1 METFLFY
8 LLRSSLVAILLYG
21 IFKAIFSQTTF
32 HRANRIAL
40 DSILAVSV
48 VFPLFRFRL
57 IPETAHSMM
66 DISAI
71 NGSNL
76 SELPVSSVGQS
87 FWQNIPWI
95 EIIAIFYFVGL
106 SFFLIRQLLG
116 FMRLAAMIR
125 TSEKEAVSHAAILC
139 ITDCKIQPFS
149 WFRYIVVS
157 KDDVKSNYFPV
168 ILWHELT
175 HVERYHSV
183 DRTIFDL
190 FACIFWFNPF
200 AWQLRREIQTVH
212 EYQADEHTLE
222 SGVDIEQYQLLL
234 IRKSAGENTFALA
247 NNFLQRDLHKR
258 IRMMKTIHTNISRKW
273 QYALMLPGIA
283 ISLIALS
290 IPALYAKADS
300 INTSKQQIPSETANV
315 LAHKSSEKE
324 TVVRDTTKVT
334 VWNNKKQK
342 VIEELSDDAK
352 RAIFMVDGTRTN
364 YDKVQVIDP
373 QEIDNVSVLKGDAA
387 TSVYGTEAKDG
398 VVIIT
403 TKNNGHSSST
413 ERRMGVSDGNP
424 LILMNGVAITKEEM
438 DKINPHDIESVNV
451 LKGEQATRLYGEKGK
466 NGVVIITPKGEK
478 AVVPLQEGMNKGNP
492 PLIVIDGKRMPKDFN
507 LSTLK
512 SEEIESISVLKD
524 KSAVETYGED
534 CKNGVIVILK
544 K

>member
-8 LLRSSLVAILLYG
+8 LLRSTLVTIFLYG
-21 IFKAIFSQTTF
+21 IYKVIFSKTTF
-32 HRANRIAL
+32 HRANRIVL
-40 DSILAVSV
+40 DSILIVSIIL
-48 VFPLFRFRL
+48 PLFRFRL
-57 IPETAHSMM
+57 IPEAMHSTMTV
-66 DISAI
+66 SAI
-71 NGSNL
+71 NDETIL
-76 SELPVSSVGQS
+76 ELPVSSAGQS
-87 FWQNIPWI
+87 LWQHIPWI
-95 EIIAIFYFVGL
+95 EIVAICYFVGL
-106 SFFLIRQLLG
+106 SFFLLRQLIGL
-116 FMRLAAMIR
+116 MRLKAMIR
-125 TSEKEAVSHAAILC
+125 TSEKEKVSHAAVLC

-157 KDDVKSNYFPV
+157 KDDVECNYSPI
-168 ILWHELT
+168 ILQHELT
-175 HVERYHSV
+175 HVERCHSV

-190 FACIFWFNPF
+190 FACVFWFNPF
-200 AWQLRREIQTVH
+200 AWLLRREIQTVH
-212 EYQADEHTLE
+212 EYQADENTLD
-222 SGVDIEQYQLLL
+222 SGIDVKQYQLLL

-247 NNFLQRDLHKR
+247 NNFLQRDLYKR
-258 IRMMKTIHTNISRKW
+258 IYMMKTIHTHISRKW
-273 QYALMLPGIA
+273 QYALLLPGIA

-300 INTSKQQIPSETANV
+300 TNISKKQIPLETANV
-315 LAHKSSEKE
+315 FLTQSGEKKAVAQDIMKIKASTEKQKIVAKSSDE
-324 TVVRDTTKVT
+324 V
-334 VWNNKKQK
+334 KK
-342 VIEELSDDAK
+342 
-352 RAIFMVDGTRTN
+352 AIYIVDGARMN

-424 LILMNGVAITKEEM
+424 LILMNGVAITKEKM
-438 DKINPHDIESVNV
+438 DKINPDDIESVNV

-478 AVVPLQEGMNKGNP
+478 AVVPLREGMNKENP

-534 CKNGVIVILK
+534 GKNGVIVILK

>member
-21 IFKAIFSQTTF
+21 IYKAIFSQTTF

-66 DISAI
+66 DVSAI
-71 NGSNL
+71 NASNL
-76 SELPVSSVGQS
+76 SEIAGSSVGQS

-139 ITDCKIQPFS
+139 LTDCKIQPFS

-175 HVERYHSV
+175 HVEHYHSV

-222 SGVDIEQYQLLL
+222 SGVDIKQYQLLL

-300 INTSKQQIPSETANV
+300 TNTSKQQIPSETANV

-324 TVVRDTTKVT
+324 TVVQDTTKVT
-334 VWNNKKQK
+334 VWNKKQK
-342 VIEELSDDAK
+342 VIEELSDDAR
-352 RAIFMVDGTRTN
+352 RAIFIVDGTRTN

-403 TKNNGHSSST
+403 TKNNGHPSST

-438 DKINPHDIESVNV
+438 DKINPDDIESVNV

-478 AVVPLQEGMNKGNP
+478 AVVPLREGMNKENP

-534 CKNGVIVILK
+534 GKNGVIVILK

>member
-21 IFKAIFSQTTF
+21 IYKAIFSQTTF

-125 TSEKEAVSHAAILC
+125 TSEKEAVSHAALLC

-222 SGVDIEQYQLLL
+222 SGVDIKQYQLLL

-300 INTSKQQIPSETANV
+300 TNTSKKQIPSETANF
-315 LAHKSSEKE
+315 LAHKSGEKE

-334 VWNNKKQK
+334 VWNKKQK

-352 RAIFMVDGTRTN
+352 RAIFMVDGTRMN

-438 DKINPHDIESVNV
+438 DKINPDDIESVNV

-478 AVVPLQEGMNKGNP
+478 AVVPLREGMNKENP

-534 CKNGVIVILK
+534 GKNGVIVILK

>member
-87 FWQNIPWI
+87 LWQNIPWI

-334 VWNNKKQK
+334 VWNKKQK

>member
-21 IFKAIFSQTTF
+21 IYMAIFSKTTF
-32 HRANRIAL
+32 HRANRTAL
-40 DSILAVSV
+40 DSILVVSV
-48 VFPLFRFRL
+48 VLPLFRFRL
-57 IPETAHSMM
+57 IPDTAHSMM

-116 FMRLAAMIR
+116 FMRLTAMIR
-125 TSEKEAVSHAAILC
+125 TSEKEAVSHAALLC

-222 SGVDIEQYQLLL
+222 SGVDIKQYQLLL

-300 INTSKQQIPSETANV
+300 TNTSKQQIPSETANV

-324 TVVRDTTKVT
+324 TVVRDTRKVT
-334 VWNNKKQK
+334 VWNKKQK
-342 VIEELSDDAK
+342 VLEELSDDAK

-403 TKNNGHSSST
+403 TKNNEHSSST

-438 DKINPHDIESVNV
+438 DKINPDDIESVNV

-534 CKNGVIVILK
+534 GKNGVIVILK

>member
-87 FWQNIPWI
+87 LWQNIPWI

>member
-222 SGVDIEQYQLLL
+222 SGVDIKQYQLLL

-258 IRMMKTIHTNISRKW
+258 IRMMKTIHTHISRKW

-300 INTSKQQIPSETANV
+300 TNTSKQQIPSETANV

-324 TVVRDTTKVT
+324 TVVQDTTKVT

-352 RAIFMVDGTRTN
+352 RAIFMVDGTRMN

-373 QEIDNVSVLKGDAA
+373 QEIDNVSGLKGDAA
-387 TSVYGTEAKDG
+387 TSVYGIEAKDG

-424 LILMNGVAITKEEM
+424 LILMNGVGITKEEM
-438 DKINPHDIESVNV
+438 DKINPDDIESVNV

-534 CKNGVIVILK
+534 GKNGVIVILK

>member
-21 IFKAIFSQTTF
+21 IYMAIFSKTTF

-125 TSEKEAVSHAAILC
+125 TSEKEAVSHAALLC

-222 SGVDIEQYQLLL
+222 SGVDIKQYQLLL

-300 INTSKQQIPSETANV
+300 TNTSKKQIPSETANF
-315 LAHKSSEKE
+315 LAHKSGEKE
-324 TVVRDTTKVT
+324 TVVQDTTKVT
-334 VWNNKKQK
+334 VWNKKQK

-352 RAIFMVDGTRTN
+352 RAIFMVDGTQTN

-438 DKINPHDIESVNV
+438 DKINPDDIESVNV

-478 AVVPLQEGMNKGNP
+478 AVVPLREGMNKENP

-534 CKNGVIVILK
+534 GKNGVIVILK

>member
-21 IFKAIFSQTTF
+21 IYMAIFSKTTF
-32 HRANRIAL
+32 HRANRTAL
-40 DSILAVSV
+40 DSILVVSV
-48 VFPLFRFRL
+48 VLPLFRFRL

-125 TSEKEAVSHAAILC
+125 TSEKEAVSHAALLC

-168 ILWHELT
+168 ILWHEST

-222 SGVDIEQYQLLL
+222 SGVDIKQYQLLL

-300 INTSKQQIPSETANV
+300 TNTSKQQIPSETANV

-324 TVVRDTTKVT
+324 TVVQDTTKVT
-334 VWNNKKQK
+334 VWNKKQK

-352 RAIFMVDGTRTN
+352 RAIFMVDGTRMN

-438 DKINPHDIESVNV
+438 DKINPDDIESVNV
-451 LKGEQATRLYGEKGK
+451 LKGEQATHLYGEKGK

-534 CKNGVIVILK
+534 GKNGVIVILK

>member
-21 IFKAIFSQTTF
+21 IYMAIFSKTTF

-87 FWQNIPWI
+87 LWQNIPWI

-222 SGVDIEQYQLLL
+222 SGVDIKQYQLLL

-300 INTSKQQIPSETANV
+300 TNTSKKQIPSETANF
-315 LAHKSSEKE
+315 LAHKSGEKE

-334 VWNNKKQK
+334 VWNKKQK

-352 RAIFMVDGTRTN
+352 RAIFMVDGTQTN

-413 ERRMGVSDGNP
+413 ERRIGVSDGNP

-438 DKINPHDIESVNV
+438 DKINPDDIESVNV

-478 AVVPLQEGMNKGNP
+478 AVVPLREGMNKENP

-534 CKNGVIVILK
+534 GKNGVIVILK

>member
-87 FWQNIPWI
+87 LWQNIPWI

-352 RAIFMVDGTRTN
+352 RAIFMVDGTRMN

-438 DKINPHDIESVNV
+438 DKINPDDIESVNV
-451 LKGEQATRLYGEKGK
+451 FKGEQATRLYGEKGK

>member
-222 SGVDIEQYQLLL
+222 SGVDIKQYQLLL

-534 CKNGVIVILK
+534 GKNGVIVILK

>member
-8 LLRSSLVAILLYG
+8 LLRSSFVAILLYG
-21 IFKAIFSQTTF
+21 IYMAIFSKTTF
-32 HRANRIAL
+32 HRANRTAL
-40 DSILAVSV
+40 DSILVVSV
-48 VFPLFRFRL
+48 VLPLFRFRL

-125 TSEKEAVSHAAILC
+125 TSEKEAVSHAALLC

-175 HVERYHSV
+175 HVEHYHSV

-222 SGVDIEQYQLLL
+222 SGVDIKQYQLLL

-300 INTSKQQIPSETANV
+300 TNTSKQQIPSETANV

-324 TVVRDTTKVT
+324 TVVQDTTKVT
-334 VWNNKKQK
+334 VWNKKQK

-352 RAIFMVDGTRTN
+352 RAIFMVDGTRMN

-438 DKINPHDIESVNV
+438 DKINPDDIESVNV
-451 LKGEQATRLYGEKGK
+451 LKGEQATHLYGEKGK

-534 CKNGVIVILK
+534 GKNGVIVILK

>member
-21 IFKAIFSQTTF
+21 IYMAIFSKTTF

-87 FWQNIPWI
+87 LWQNIPWI
-95 EIIAIFYFVGL
+95 EIIAIFYFAGL

-125 TSEKEAVSHAAILC
+125 TSEKEAVSHAALLC

-168 ILWHELT
+168 ILWHEST

-222 SGVDIEQYQLLL
+222 SGVDIKQYQLLL

-300 INTSKQQIPSETANV
+300 TNTSKQQIPSGTANF
-315 LAHKSSEKE
+315 LAHKSGEKE
-324 TVVRDTTKVT
+324 TVVQDTTKVT
-334 VWNNKKQK
+334 VWNKKQK

-352 RAIFMVDGTRTN
+352 RAIFIVDGTRMN

-403 TKNNGHSSST
+403 TKNNGHPSST
-413 ERRMGVSDGNP
+413 ERRISVTDGNP

-438 DKINPHDIESVNV
+438 DKINPDEIESVNV

-478 AVVPLQEGMNKGNP
+478 AVVPLREGMNKENP

-534 CKNGVIVILK
+534 GKNGVIVILK

>member
-87 FWQNIPWI
+87 LWQNIPWI

-168 ILWHELT
+168 ILWHEST

-438 DKINPHDIESVNV
+438 DKINPDDIESVNV

>member
-438 DKINPHDIESVNV
+438 DKINPDDIESVNV
-451 LKGEQATRLYGEKGK
+451 FKGEQATRLYGEKGK

>member
-32 HRANRIAL
+32 HGANRIAL
-40 DSILAVSV
+40 DSILVVSV
-48 VFPLFRFRL
+48 VLPLFRFRL

-168 ILWHELT
+168 ILWHEST

-438 DKINPHDIESVNV
+438 DKINPDDIESVNV
-451 LKGEQATRLYGEKGK
+451 FKGEQATRLYGEKGK

>member
-21 IFKAIFSQTTF
+21 IYKAIFSQTTF

-125 TSEKEAVSHAAILC
+125 TSEKEAVSHAALLC

-175 HVERYHSV
+175 HVEHYHSV

-222 SGVDIEQYQLLL
+222 SGVDIKQYQLLL

-300 INTSKQQIPSETANV
+300 TNTSKQQIPSETANF
-315 LAHKSSEKE
+315 LAHKSGEKE
-324 TVVRDTTKVT
+324 TVVQDTTKVT
-334 VWNNKKQK
+334 VWNKKQK

-352 RAIFMVDGTRTN
+352 RAIFMVDGTRMN

-438 DKINPHDIESVNV
+438 DKINPDDIESVNV

-478 AVVPLQEGMNKGNP
+478 AVVPLREGMNKENP

-534 CKNGVIVILK
+534 GKNGVIVILK

>member
-21 IFKAIFSQTTF
+21 IYMAIFSKTTF

-40 DSILAVSV
+40 DSILVVSV
-48 VFPLFRFRL
+48 VLPLFRFRL

-116 FMRLAAMIR
+116 FMRLTAMIR
-125 TSEKEAVSHAAILC
+125 TSEKEAVSHVALLC

-222 SGVDIEQYQLLL
+222 SGVDIKQYQLLL

-258 IRMMKTIHTNISRKW
+258 IRMMKTIHTHISRKW

-300 INTSKQQIPSETANV
+300 TNTSKQQIPSETANV
-315 LAHKSSEKE
+315 LAHKSGEKE
-324 TVVRDTTKVT
+324 TVVQDTTKVT
-334 VWNNKKQK
+334 VWNKKQK

-352 RAIFMVDGTRTN
+352 RAIFIVDGTRTN

-403 TKNNGHSSST
+403 TKNNGHPSST

-438 DKINPHDIESVNV
+438 DKINPDDIESVNV

-534 CKNGVIVILK
+534 GKNGVIVILK

>member
-438 DKINPHDIESVNV
+438 DKINPDDIESVNV

>member
-21 IFKAIFSQTTF
+21 IYMAIFSKTTF
-32 HRANRIAL
+32 HRANRTAL
-40 DSILAVSV
+40 DSILVVSV
-48 VFPLFRFRL
+48 VLPLFRFRL
-57 IPETAHSMM
+57 IPDTAHSMM

-116 FMRLAAMIR
+116 FMRLTAMIR
-125 TSEKEAVSHAAILC
+125 TSEKEAVSHAALLC

-175 HVERYHSV
+175 HVERCHSV

-222 SGVDIEQYQLLL
+222 SGVDIKQYQLLL

-300 INTSKQQIPSETANV
+300 TNTSKQQIPSETANV

-324 TVVRDTTKVT
+324 TVVRDTRKVT
-334 VWNNKKQK
+334 VWNKKQK
-342 VIEELSDDAK
+342 VLEELSDDAK

-403 TKNNGHSSST
+403 TKNNEHSSST

-534 CKNGVIVILK
+534 GKNGVIVILK

>member
-21 IFKAIFSQTTF
+21 IYKAIFSQTTF

-66 DISAI
+66 DISPI
-71 NGSNL
+71 NGSTL

-87 FWQNIPWI
+87 LWQNIPWI
-95 EIIAIFYFVGL
+95 EIIAIFYFAGL

-125 TSEKEAVSHAAILC
+125 TSEKEAVSHAALLC

-200 AWQLRREIQTVH
+200 AWQLRREIQAVH

-222 SGVDIEQYQLLL
+222 SGVDIKQYQLLL

-300 INTSKQQIPSETANV
+300 TNTSKQQIPSETANV

-324 TVVRDTTKVT
+324 TVVRDTRKVT
-334 VWNNKKQK
+334 VWNKKQK
-342 VIEELSDDAK
+342 VLEELSDDAK

-403 TKNNGHSSST
+403 TKNNEHSSST

-534 CKNGVIVILK
+534 GKNGVIVILK

>member
-87 FWQNIPWI
+87 LWQNIPWI

-438 DKINPHDIESVNV
+438 DKINPDDIESVNV

>member
-21 IFKAIFSQTTF
+21 IYMAIFSKTTF

-222 SGVDIEQYQLLL
+222 SGVDIKQYQLLL

-300 INTSKQQIPSETANV
+300 TNTSKKQIPSETANF
-315 LAHKSSEKE
+315 LAHKSGEKE
-324 TVVRDTTKVT
+324 TVVQDTTKVT
-334 VWNNKKQK
+334 VWNKKQK

-352 RAIFMVDGTRTN
+352 RAIFMVDGTQTN

-413 ERRMGVSDGNP
+413 ERRIGVSDGNP

-438 DKINPHDIESVNV
+438 DKINPDDIESVNV

-478 AVVPLQEGMNKGNP
+478 AVVPLREGMNKENP

-534 CKNGVIVILK
+534 GKNGVIVILK

>member
-21 IFKAIFSQTTF
+21 IYKAIFSQTTF

-57 IPETAHSMM
+57 IPDTAHSMM

-125 TSEKEAVSHAAILC
+125 TSEKEAVSHAALLC

-168 ILWHELT
+168 ILWHEST

-222 SGVDIEQYQLLL
+222 SGVDIKQYQLLL

-247 NNFLQRDLHKR
+247 NNFLQRDLQKR
-258 IRMMKTIHTNISRKW
+258 IRMMKTIHTHISRKW

-300 INTSKQQIPSETANV
+300 TNTSRQQSPSETANF
-315 LAHKSSEKE
+315 LAHKSGEKE
-324 TVVRDTTKVT
+324 TVVQDTTKVT
-334 VWNNKKQK
+334 VWNKKQK
-342 VIEELSDDAK
+342 VIEKLSDDAK
-352 RAIFMVDGTRTN
+352 RAIFIVDGTRMN

-413 ERRMGVSDGNP
+413 ERRMGVSGGNP

-438 DKINPHDIESVNV
+438 DKINPDDIESVNV

-478 AVVPLQEGMNKGNP
+478 AVVPLREGMNKGNP
-492 PLIVIDGKRMPKDFN
+492 PLIVIDGKRMQKDFN

-512 SEEIESISVLKD
+512 PEEIESISVLKD

-534 CKNGVIVILK
+534 GKNGVIVILK

>member
-87 FWQNIPWI
+87 LWQNIPWI

-534 CKNGVIVILK
+534 GKNGVIVILK

>member
-1 METFLFY
+1 
-8 LLRSSLVAILLYG
+8 
-21 IFKAIFSQTTF
+21 
-32 HRANRIAL
+32 
-40 DSILAVSV
+40 
-48 VFPLFRFRL
+48 
-57 IPETAHSMM
+57 
-66 DISAI
+66 
-71 NGSNL
+71 
-76 SELPVSSVGQS
+76 
-87 FWQNIPWI
+87 
-95 EIIAIFYFVGL
+95 
-106 SFFLIRQLLG
+106 
-116 FMRLAAMIR
+116 
-125 TSEKEAVSHAAILC
+125 
-139 ITDCKIQPFS
+139 
-149 WFRYIVVS
+149 
-157 KDDVKSNYFPV
+157 
-168 ILWHELT
+168 
-175 HVERYHSV
+175 
-183 DRTIFDL
+183 
-190 FACIFWFNPF
+190 
-200 AWQLRREIQTVH
+200 
-212 EYQADEHTLE
+212 
-222 SGVDIEQYQLLL
+222 
-234 IRKSAGENTFALA
+234 
-247 NNFLQRDLHKR
+247 
-258 IRMMKTIHTNISRKW
+258 MKTIHTNISRKW

-300 INTSKQQIPSETANV
+300 TNTSKQQIPSETANV

-324 TVVRDTTKVT
+324 TVVRDTRKVT
-334 VWNNKKQK
+334 VWNKKQK
-342 VIEELSDDAK
+342 VLEELSDDAK

-403 TKNNGHSSST
+403 TKNNEHSSST

-534 CKNGVIVILK
+534 GKNGVIVILK

>member
-8 LLRSSLVAILLYG
+8 LLRSSFVAILLYG
-21 IFKAIFSQTTF
+21 IYMAIFSKTTF
-32 HRANRIAL
+32 HRANRTAL
-40 DSILAVSV
+40 DSILVVSV
-48 VFPLFRFRL
+48 VLPLFRFRL

-125 TSEKEAVSHAAILC
+125 TSEKEAVSHAALLC

-175 HVERYHSV
+175 HVEHYHSV

-222 SGVDIEQYQLLL
+222 SGVDIKQYQLLL

-300 INTSKQQIPSETANV
+300 TNTSKQQIPSETANV

-324 TVVRDTTKVT
+324 TVVQDTTKVT
-334 VWNNKKQK
+334 VWNKKQK

-352 RAIFMVDGTRTN
+352 RAIFMVDGTRMN

-424 LILMNGVAITKEEM
+424 LILMNGVAITKEKM
-438 DKINPHDIESVNV
+438 DKINPDDIESVNV

-478 AVVPLQEGMNKGNP
+478 AVVPLREGMNKENP

-534 CKNGVIVILK
+534 GKNGVIVILK

>member
-1 METFLFY
+1 
-8 LLRSSLVAILLYG
+8 
-21 IFKAIFSQTTF
+21 
-32 HRANRIAL
+32 
-40 DSILAVSV
+40 
-48 VFPLFRFRL
+48 
-57 IPETAHSMM
+57 
-66 DISAI
+66 
-71 NGSNL
+71 
-76 SELPVSSVGQS
+76 
-87 FWQNIPWI
+87 
-95 EIIAIFYFVGL
+95 
-106 SFFLIRQLLG
+106 
-116 FMRLAAMIR
+116 
-125 TSEKEAVSHAAILC
+125 
-139 ITDCKIQPFS
+139 
-149 WFRYIVVS
+149 
-157 KDDVKSNYFPV
+157 VKSNYFPV
-168 ILWHELT
+168 ILWHEST

-222 SGVDIEQYQLLL
+222 SGVDIKQYQLLL
-234 IRKSAGENTFALA
+234 IRKSASENTFALA

-300 INTSKQQIPSETANV
+300 TNTSKQQIPSETANV

-324 TVVRDTTKVT
+324 TVVQDTTKVT
-334 VWNNKKQK
+334 VWNKKQK

-352 RAIFMVDGTRTN
+352 RAIFIVDGTRTN

-403 TKNNGHSSST
+403 TKNNGHPSST

-438 DKINPHDIESVNV
+438 DKINPDDIESVNV

-534 CKNGVIVILK
+534 GKNGVIVILK

>member
-21 IFKAIFSQTTF
+21 IYKAIFSQTTF

-66 DISAI
+66 DVSAI
-71 NGSNL
+71 NASNL
-76 SELPVSSVGQS
+76 SEIAGSSVGQS

-139 ITDCKIQPFS
+139 LTDCKIQPFS

-168 ILWHELT
+168 ILWHEST

-222 SGVDIEQYQLLL
+222 SGVDIKQYQLLL

-300 INTSKQQIPSETANV
+300 TNTSKQQIPSETANV

-324 TVVRDTTKVT
+324 TVVQDTTKVT
-334 VWNNKKQK
+334 VWNKKQK
-342 VIEELSDDAK
+342 VIEELSDDAR
-352 RAIFMVDGTRTN
+352 RAIFIVDGTRTN

-403 TKNNGHSSST
+403 TKNNGHPSST

-438 DKINPHDIESVNV
+438 DKINPDDIESVNV

-478 AVVPLQEGMNKGNP
+478 AVVPLREGMNKENP

-534 CKNGVIVILK
+534 GKNGVIVILK

>member
-21 IFKAIFSQTTF
+21 IYMAIFSKTTF
-32 HRANRIAL
+32 HRANRTAL
-40 DSILAVSV
+40 DSILVVSV
-48 VFPLFRFRL
+48 VLPLFRFRL

-116 FMRLAAMIR
+116 FMRLTAMIR

-139 ITDCKIQPFS
+139 LTDCKIQPFS

-168 ILWHELT
+168 ILWHEST

-222 SGVDIEQYQLLL
+222 SGVDIKQYQLLL

-300 INTSKQQIPSETANV
+300 TNTSRQQIPSEMANF

-324 TVVRDTTKVT
+324 TVVQDTTKVT
-334 VWNNKKQK
+334 VWNKKQK
-342 VIEELSDDAK
+342 VIEELSDDAR
-352 RAIFMVDGTRTN
+352 RAIFIVDGTRTN

-403 TKNNGHSSST
+403 TKNNGHPSST

-438 DKINPHDIESVNV
+438 DKINPDDIESVNV

-478 AVVPLQEGMNKGNP
+478 AVVPLREGMNKGNP

-534 CKNGVIVILK
+534 GKNGVIVILK